1 MALQAAR
8 SLVQAAVRDGLTQL
22 DERVVAPLSVR
33 FEQPALVSF
42 LFHGVFESRGELES
56 GLAHP
61 QEAMTTS
68 DFQQFVEFFSGAG
81 YRFVSVAEIERG
93 LDEQGRYV
101 CLTFDDGYAST
112 ARIVD
117 VLREYS
123 IPAAVYVS
131 TSYVDSG
138 KRYWWDAI
146 YDERSKRGAGERA
159 IAREIGFLE
168 RRPPE
173 EIDRYVAR
181 EFGSSASRP
190 KSDLDRPLTPAELQR
205 LASDEHVTVGNHTSE
220 HVVLAGAGSSLVRKQ
235 LEDAQ
240 LYLER
245 MLGSVPTSVSYP
257 EGAYDLETIAVVRDL
272 GFTSGF
278 TTVRRREQLP
288 ITGARLYELGRFQLR
303 RSTNLTRQ
311 LRVARS
317 ELRLADA
324 ARGVLRRGVR

>member
-8 SLVQAAVRDGLTQL
+8 SLVQGAVRDGLTQL
-22 DERVVAPLSVR
+22 DELVVAPLSGR

-42 LFHGVFESRGELES
+42 LFHGVFESRSEAAS
-56 GLAHP
+56 GVAHP

-68 DFQQFVEFFSGAG
+68 DFEQLVEYFSGAG
-81 YRFVSVAEIERG
+81 YRFVSVAEIESG
-93 LDEQGRYV
+93 LEEQGRYA

-117 VLREYS
+117 VLRKYS
-123 IPAAVYVS
+123 IPAVVYVS

-173 EIDRYVAR
+173 EIDRYVER
-181 EFGSSASRP
+181 EFGQGASRP
-190 KSDLDRPLTPAELQR
+190 KSDLDRPLTPEELKH
-205 LASDEHVTVGNHTSE
+205 LASEEHVTVGNHTSE
-220 HVVLAGAGSSLVRKQ
+220 HAVLAGAGSGLVRKQ

-245 MLGSVPTSVSYP
+245 ILGAVPTSVSYA
-257 EGAYDLETIAVVRDL
+257 EGAYDAETVTVVRDL
-272 GFTSGF
+272 GFASGF
-278 TTVRRREQLP
+278 TTVRRRERLP
-288 ITGARLYELGRFQLR
+288 IAGAQLLELGRFQLR
-303 RSTNLTRQ
+303 RSADLTRQ

-324 ARGVLRRGVR
+324 ARGVLRRGAR